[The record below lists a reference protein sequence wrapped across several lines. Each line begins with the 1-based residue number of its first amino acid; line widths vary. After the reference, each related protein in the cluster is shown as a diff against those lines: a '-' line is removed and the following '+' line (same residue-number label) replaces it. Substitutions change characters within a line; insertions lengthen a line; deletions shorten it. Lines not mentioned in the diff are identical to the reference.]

1 VGDSMSFNDDVLKSI
16 DDFKNSLNDFQIS
29 MTDYNQTFEKYKDSY
44 RDIEIL
50 KEKMKD
56 TVAKAIFISEVMSY
70 EGDENN
76 E

>member
-1 VGDSMSFNDDVLKSI
+1 MSFNEDILKSI
-16 DDFKNSLNDFQIS
+16 DDFKNSLDDFQINI
-29 MTDYNQTFEKYKDSY
+29 TDYNQTFERYKNEY
-44 RDIEIL
+44 RDIDIL

>member
-1 VGDSMSFNDDVLKSI
+1 MSFNDDILKSI
-16 DDFKNSLNDFQIS
+16 DDFKNSLDDFQINI
-29 MTDYNQTFEKYKDSY
+29 TDYNQTFERYKNEY

-56 TVAKAIFISEVMSY
+56 AVAKAIFISEVMSY

>member
-1 VGDSMSFNDDVLKSI
+1 MSFNDDILKSI
-16 DDFKNSLNDFQIS
+16 DEFKNSLDDFQINI
-29 MTDYNQTFEKYKDSY
+29 TEYNQTFERYKNEY
-44 RDIEIL
+44 RDIDVL

-70 EGDENN
+70 EGDEND